1 MIASLTVV
9 EGSGGYLFDSFHLT
23 HKNLI
28 MSQELVASSCCHW
41 SCRSTVATC
50 HVASPVQPSS
60 QATSGSLNL
69 QCHISRE
76 SGRIEK
82 TSLCCQSVWEIIIGG
97 VCDKETAMPQ
107 RRLLIGVHIFGCGV
121 AIDLDHFT
129 AKEKILS
136 GELWRIPD
144 VKLKW
149 NGGSSGESVGK
160 KPRGGFR
167 LMTELLRAVV
177 ASVITGMAMVA
188 VSAAA
193 AEAAVSTVDGYSHIW
208 LVAKTM
214 STAVFF
220 FILIKVQLHLFAL
233 HLVRSDNASVWGRTG
248 CALCCELVAAYIRS
262 LIPLR

>member
-1 MIASLTVV
+1 
-9 EGSGGYLFDSFHLT
+9 
-23 HKNLI
+23 

-41 SCRSTVATC
+41 SCLSTVATC

-60 QATSGSLNL
+60 QAASGSLSL
-69 QCHISRE
+69 QCHISSE
-76 SGRIEK
+76 SGRTEK
-82 TSLCCQSVWEIIIGG
+82 TSFCCQSVWEKIIGG

-107 RRLLIGVHIFGCGV
+107 PLIGVHIFGCGV
-121 AIDLDHFT
+121 GIDPEHFT
-129 AKEKILS
+129 AKDKFWS

-167 LMTELLRAVV
+167 LLNELLRAVV

-188 VSAAA
+188 VPAAA
-193 AEAAVSTVDGYSHIW
+193 AEAAVSTVDGHSHIW

-220 FILIKVQLHLFAL
+220 LILIKVQLYLFAL
-233 HLVRSDNASVWGRTG
+233 HLVRSDNTSVWGRTG